1 MFRSRLT
8 DCPLG
13 AFQVEV
19 VSCSGSGDCSSV
31 CFVKVFETDKDGK
44 CVVANQE
51 LCFGCMACVAQCMDH
66 GIVISETE
74 AREYLPV
81 EELLK

>member
-1 MFRSRLT
+1 MFRSQLT

-19 VSCSGSGDCSSV
+19 VKCSGSGDCSSV
-31 CFVKVFETDKDGK
+31 CLVKVFETDKKGK

-51 LCFGCMACVAQCMDH
+51 LCFGCMACVAQCLDH

-74 AREYLPV
+74 ATGCLSV